1 MSLSARLF
9 PTLRTQVL
17 RSHTLRS
24 QAMARFAVPASFST
38 FARSQSNVPDNLLYT
53 QDHEWVLAE
62 GDVATV
68 GITDHAQKEL
78 GDIVFVDIQKG
89 TFERESEFGTVESVK
104 AVSQLFAPISGEVTE
119 INPELESDPELL
131 NTDPYTDGWVAKFK
145 ISNKDELKSLLDAA
159 AYKKLIDAGSE

>member
-1 MSLSARLF
+1 MR
-9 PTLRTQVL
+9 VVG
-17 RSHTLRS
+17 RSCKENHI
-24 QAMARFAVPASFST
+24 AS
-38 FARSQSNVPDNLLYT
+38 VPDNLLYT

-89 TFERESEFGTVESVK
+89 TFERECKVHRTRAAEFGTVESVK